1 MTDKQIQRMLLLN
14 LEEKQVQ
21 AFEQKKRGERA
32 SVRRYVQ
39 ITESIEEL
47 KRTKKG
53 LRSGKKTS

>member
-1 MTDKQIQRMLLLN
+1 MLLLN